1 MTGTAFPRDA
11 AAPTASRPARG
22 AGGVLL
28 RFPHQDVHHRVR
40 DHLRGT
46 FRGGLHGGLRQ
57 RWWTAVLAHNWV
69 CAGLVML
76 ALGLWRIGRPE
87 VWRDELASW
96 SAAHRPLGQ
105 LWAMVHHVDASS
117 AAYYL
122 LLHGWIR
129 VAGDSPAMLRLPST
143 LAMAGAAACVAL
155 GASAWFG
162 RTAGLWAGLLFALL
176 PIVSRYAQEA
186 RQYAFGV
193 LAAALAGWLLV
204 RALRRPSWPAWAGY
218 AAAIAML
225 VATNMVAGCLLLGH
239 LAGILIWTWHRSPTR
254 AGSRVG
260 RPVVRWALAVGAAMV
275 AVSPVMWL
283 AVGESGRQVGWLP
296 VPQLATVYALPAR
309 LVGSS
314 LLAGAVVLVAALAL
328 GGRRRRQALVL
339 LAATVLPL
347 AAIYLISRRQ
357 SYWYPRYL
365 LFLLPGLAALA
376 GATLSRV
383 RLPGALVGLA
393 LIGLLGLPDQH
404 AVRIPGAHDA
414 PEYPAPSWNVPVLY
428 TPVTALVG
436 RGQRPGDG
444 RLYLD
449 ADSWW
454 AYDLAFDYHL
464 GGHQPAAV
472 CRAATGVQRAD
483 LWPAPDT
490 DYDRCLGPA
499 PRLWIVRPGDRRAD
513 LLAGTGLP
521 ADRLTDLRTDL
532 VDRYRLD
539 SVRYQDGTTIAL
551 YTRRS

>member
-1 MTGTAFPRDA
+1 
-11 AAPTASRPARG
+11 
-22 AGGVLL
+22 
-28 RFPHQDVHHRVR
+28 
-40 DHLRGT
+40 
-46 FRGGLHGGLRQ
+46 
-57 RWWTAVLAHNWV
+57 
-69 CAGLVML
+69 
-76 ALGLWRIGRPE
+76 
-87 VWRDELASW
+87 
-96 SAAHRPLGQ
+96 
-105 LWAMVHHVDASS
+105 
-117 AAYYL
+117 
-122 LLHGWIR
+122 
-129 VAGDSPAMLRLPST
+129 VA
-143 LAMAGAAACVAL
+143 AGAAVVVV
-155 GASAWFG
+155 
-162 RTAGLWAGLLFALL
+162 L
-176 PIVSRYAQEA
+176 P
-186 RQYAFGV
+186 V
-193 LAAALAGWLLV
+193 L
-204 RALRRPSWPAWAGY
+204 
-218 AAAIAML
+218 
-225 VATNMVAGCLLLGH
+225 
-239 LAGILIWTWHRSPTR
+239 
-254 AGSRVG
+254 
-260 RPVVRWALAVGAAMV
+260 
-275 AVSPVMWL
+275 WL
-283 AVGESGRQVGWLP
+283 AVRESGRQVGWLP
-296 VPQLATVYALPAR
+296 VPQVPTVYALPAR

-347 AAIYLISRRQ
+347 AAIYLISQRQ

-404 AVRIPGAHDA
+404 AVRVPGAHDA

-428 TPVTALVG
+428 TPVTTLVG
-436 RGQRPGDG
+436 REQRPGDG

-490 DYDRCLGPA
+490 DYDRCLGGT
-499 PRLWIVRPGDRRAD
+499 PRLWIVRPGDHRAD

-521 ADRLTDLRTDL
+521 NGGATALRTDL
-532 VDRYRLD
+532 LARYRLD

-551 YTRRS
+551 YTRLA